1 MTLTHIHTQSFETH
15 IHVHERAWTHAH
27 THAHKHTHSRTHV
40 QRLGHAVAAVDGGCT
55 QSRGRQVFD
64 VVLAATAAPL
74 IATSTAESAQPVVNT
89 LLLLTARECT
99 RTQTCTLV
107 QVGDLLRFFFLFQKK
122 KKPKENFFVCFFFK
136 WLVKQRHWRAH
147 RKNLSGAEPLRSLW
161 SHSDPPYSSIRCSF
175 RAGLFFCG
183 KVVLEVFISSPLE
196 TALYDN

>member
-1 MTLTHIHTQSFETH
+1 MTSDSLTSTHKVLKHTYTCTTVREHMRVRMRTNTQ
-15 IHVHERAWTHAH
+15 THA
-27 THAHKHTHSRTHV
+27 RTHV

-107 QVGDLLRFFFLFQKK
+107 QVGDLFRFFFLFQIKK
-122 KKPKENFFVCFFFK
+122 NPKKTFLFVFFFFK
-136 WLVKQRHWRAH
+136 WLVKQRH
-147 RKNLSGAEPLRSLW
+147 
-161 SHSDPPYSSIRCSF
+161 
-175 RAGLFFCG
+175 
-183 KVVLEVFISSPLE
+183 
-196 TALYDN
+196 